1 MKPNYGWRER
11 TLSKSELTLFAH
23 FATDLLCCCLVKQ
36 FTRYKCKREN
46 SMLPKKQNSI
56 IYLQNKITQIIR
68 FEHFL
73 AGERCGVYPD
83 TKDEKCRKLEFSKL
97 VKSSL

>member
-1 MKPNYGWRER
+1 
-11 TLSKSELTLFAH
+11 
-23 FATDLLCCCLVKQ
+23 
-36 FTRYKCKREN
+36 
-46 SMLPKKQNSI
+46 MLPKKQNSI

-73 AGERCGVYPD
+73 AGERCGVYPE